1 METMIKNCQRG
12 DVFYANLGEKPK
24 GVQDCEQYGMRPVV
38 IIQNNKGNRYS
49 PTTIIAPI
57 TTKINKNKIPT
68 HVKLDG
74 EYIGLQKE
82 SMAMLEQIRVLDKRK
97 LKEKIGEIS
106 PKDRKKINVAAALSL
121 NLLSIEEKNLE
132 IIEEKVNEIERIDS
146 HIRYAIKNGVD
157 IENFF
162 EGLIEEREAVMEDL
176 EAFCK
181 ANGLNHNDFLKGC
194 NKRKISK
201 KSNKIGVC

>member
-1 METMIKNCQRG
+1 MMVNNFYRG
-12 DVFYANLGEKPK
+12 DVFYADLGEKPK
-24 GVQDCEQYGMRPVV
+24 GVKDCEQYGVRPVI
-38 IIQNNKGNRYS
+38 IIQNDIGNRYS
-49 PTTIIAPI
+49 PTVIVAAI
-57 TTKINKNKIPT
+57 TSQTDKAKLPT
-68 HVKLDG
+68 HVALDWR
-74 EYIGLQKE
+74 YIGLKRE
-82 SMAMLEQIRVLDKRK
+82 SVVMLEQIRTLDKRK
-97 LKEKIGEIS
+97 LKEKVGEIS

>member
-1 METMIKNCQRG
+1 MIVNNCYRG
-12 DVFYANLGEKPK
+12 DVFYADLGEKPE
-24 GVQDCEQYGMRPVV
+24 GVQDCEQYGRRPVV

-74 EYIGLQKE
+74 EYIGLPKE

-106 PKDRKKINVAAALSL
+106 ATDRKRINVAAALSL

-132 IIEEKVNEIERIDS
+132 IIDEKINEIKRIDS
-146 HIRYAIKNGVD
+146 HIKYAIKNGVD
-157 IENFF
+157 IDDFF
-162 EGLIEEREAVMEDL
+162 EGLIKEREAVIEDL
-176 EAFCK
+176 ESFCK
-181 ANGLNHNDFLKGC
+181 ANGLNHNDFLKGYS
-194 NKRKISK
+194 KRKVNK
-201 KSNKIGVC
+201 KNNKIGVC